1 MFLGCEVVAPLVW
14 RVVHPR
20 ERSTIKRTL
29 SSPERQSLY
38 WEHYIEMAV
47 DRSNRFARK
56 TGRKHLVSKN
66 PYLSLLVKL
75 YTFLAR
81 RTGSKFNKIV
91 LKRLVQTRTNKVA
104 VSISRIAN
112 AMKDRKAGKI
122 AVIVGPVV
130 NDERLLDVP
139 NMTIVA
145 LKFSESVRARIV
157 KAGGRALTFDQFALI
172 RPRGNNTFLLKG
184 VTKARTVYKHFGRA
198 PGLPGSTARPYVR
211 SAGNK
216 FERARTFS
224 N

>member
-1 MFLGCEVVAPLVW
+1 
-14 RVVHPR
+14 
-20 ERSTIKRTL
+20 
-29 SSPERQSLY
+29 
-38 WEHYIEMAV
+38 MAV
-47 DRSNRFARK
+47 DRSHRFARK
-56 TGRKHLVSKN
+56 TGRKTLVSKN

-75 YTFLAR
+75 YKFLAR

-91 LKRLVQTRTNKVA
+91 LRRLIQTRSNKIA

-122 AVIVGPVV
+122 AVVVGSVV

-139 NMTIVA
+139 ALTVVA

-157 KAGGRALTFDQFALI
+157 KAGGKALTFDQFALI

-184 VTKARTVYKHFGRA
+184 VVKARTVYKHFGRA

-211 SAGNK
+211 AQGRK
-216 FERARTFS
+216 FEQARTFA
-224 N
+224 NTK

>member
-1 MFLGCEVVAPLVW
+1 MES
-14 RVVHPR
+14 RY
-20 ERSTIKRTL
+20 SK
-29 SSPERQSLY
+29 S
-38 WEHYIEMAV
+38 AV

-66 PYLSLLVKL
+66 PYLSLLVKLDIYNKRYTDTNNNNNNNKQL

-139 NMTIVA
+139 NMTVVA